1 MVDIM
6 SLTKMGGQVAL
17 TVTPEDLHHFAN
29 ALLAQSRKEWEEQAA
44 SARKEES
51 EETFLTTEDVCK
63 IFNVC
68 PATLWQWHRTG
79 YLQHIKFGNGRV
91 KWTRT
96 CLMLTTTIVKR
107 AYDVYRTHEPAL
119 AFCFVVANASE

>member
-1 MVDIM
+1 M

-29 ALLAQSRKEWEEQAA
+29 ALLAQSRKEWEEQAT

-51 EETFLTTEDVCK
+51 EETFLTTEEVCK

-79 YLQHIKFGNGRV
+79 YLQHIKFGN
-91 KWTRT
+91 KN
-96 CLMLTTTIVKR
+96 M
-107 AYDVYRTHEPAL
+107 YPAS
-119 AFCFVVANASE
+119 AV

>member
-1 MVDIM
+1 M
-6 SLTKMGGQVAL
+6 SLTKMGGKVAL
-17 TVTPEDLHHFAN
+17 TITPEDLHHFAN

-51 EETFLTTEDVCK
+51 EETFLTTEEVCK

-79 YLQHIKFGNGRV
+79 YLQHIKFGNKNMYPLGSQSHH
-91 KWTRT
+91 TRS
-96 CLMLTTTIVKR
+96 L
-107 AYDVYRTHEPAL
+107 HERNSCRL
-119 AFCFVVANASE
+119 LQTEE